1 MAQSPTPDAP
11 GPATPDALALAS
23 RLIRRPSV
31 TPDASGPLDEIEAV
45 LSAAG
50 FAVARPVFAEDGTVP
65 VENLY
70 ARFGTGRPHIAF
82 AGHVDVVP
90 PGDVAAWR
98 HDPFSGVVEAGEL
111 HGRGAVDMKGGIA
124 AFMAAALAFLARPGA
139 AFAGSISFL
148 ITGDE
153 EGPSVNGTEKL
164 LAWCAQ
170 RGEVF
175 DAAIVGEPTC
185 TARLG
190 DTIKIGRRGS
200 MSGTVTFRGVQG
212 HVAYPERAENPLKAL
227 LAVAPALTYP
237 PLDGGNDHFAPS
249 NLEVVSVDTGNPS
262 WNIIPAEAR
271 LRFNIRYNDIWS
283 RPALEA
289 ELRRRLETAAAAAG
303 VATPALVL
311 ERASGDVFLTAPG
324 PLVAALSAAIDGIT
338 GQAPALT
345 TGGGTSDARFI
356 KDYCPVVEF
365 GLVGTTM
372 HKVDE
377 RVPVSEL
384 ESLAAVYAAFL
395 DRYFAG

>member
-1 MAQSPTPDAP
+1 MAQSPLADA
-11 GPATPDALALAS
+11 GPALPDALALAR
-23 RLIRRPSV
+23 RLIRQPSV
-31 TPDASGPLDEIEAV
+31 TPDARGPLDEMEAV

-50 FAVARPVFAEDGTVP
+50 FRVARPVFSEEGTEP

-98 HDPFSGVVEAGEL
+98 HDPFSGAVEDGAL
-111 HGRGAVDMKGGIA
+111 YGRGAVDMKGGIA
-124 AFMAAALAFLARPGA
+124 AFMAAALGFLAKAGPD
-139 AFAGSISFL
+139 FAGSVSFL

-153 EGPSVNGTEKL
+153 EGPSVNGTAKL
-164 LAWCAQ
+164 LDWCAE

-175 DAAIVGEPTC
+175 DAALVGEPTC
-185 TARLG
+185 AALLG
-190 DTIKIGRRGS
+190 DTVKIGRRGS

-212 HVAYPERAENPLKAL
+212 HVAYPERALNPLRAL
-227 LAVAPALTYP
+227 LAVAPALTEP
-237 PLDGGNDHFAPS
+237 PLDAGNAHFAPS
-249 NLEVVSVDTGNPS
+249 NLEIVSVDTGNPS
-262 WNIIPAEAR
+262 WNVIPAETR
-271 LRFNIRYNDIWS
+271 LRFNIRYNDLWT

-289 ELRRRLETAAAAAG
+289 ELRRRLTAAATAAG
-303 VATPALVL
+303 VAVPELVL

-324 PLVAALSAAIDGIT
+324 PLVAALSGAIAAVT
-338 GQAPALT
+338 GVEPALT

-377 RVPVSEL
+377 RVPVAEL
-384 ESLAAVYAAFL
+384 EQLAAVYAAFL
-395 DRYFAG
+395 SQYFAG